1 MQPQGIDLSGLKDI
15 HLPDV
20 PSVWPLPVTF
30 WAVLLTLIAMSVLLR
45 VFWVKIHKLTA
56 KKYANQEVES
66 ITKRFSG
73 NNYKIAT
80 ELSLLM
86 RRIALMKYPRE
97 EISGL
102 SVKSWRQFLENTV
115 KKPVF
120 KVQAGDIIETVM
132 FIPPERFK
140 NVNMP
145 DLIHAAKEWIADNT

>member
-15 HLPDV
+15 HLPAV

-30 WAVLLTLIAMSVLLR
+30 WAVLSGVIAVIVLSRLI
-45 VFWVKIHKLTA
+45 WVQQHKLTA
-56 KKYANQEVES
+56 RKYANREVENL
-66 ITKRFSG
+66 IKRFPHDD
-73 NNYKIAT
+73 YKIAT

-102 SVKSWRQFLENTV
+102 SGKQWRQFLENTV

-120 KVQAGDIIETVM
+120 KGQAGDIIETVM
-132 FIPPERFK
+132 FIPPDRFK
-140 NVNMP
+140 NENMP
-145 DLIHAAKEWIADNT
+145 DLINAAKEWIADNT